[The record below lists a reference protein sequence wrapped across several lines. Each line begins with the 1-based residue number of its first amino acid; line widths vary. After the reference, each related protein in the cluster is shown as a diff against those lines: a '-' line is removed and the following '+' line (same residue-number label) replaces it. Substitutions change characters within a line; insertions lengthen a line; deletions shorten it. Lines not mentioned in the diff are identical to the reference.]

1 MNDNQ
6 DFELDDAAQ
15 ALFAELGGVEYRPTL
30 KHSLVKGAAT
40 LAEALG
46 EEERQMDEWRIQLVE
61 LTQYMSVALGGFRMP
76 GVVAGVDDS
85 IKAFLEVTR
94 KLSTMPG
101 ADGKLLLRYRGM
113 GLFGESKASDKF
125 DYVIGF
131 GNLEFDLPAVKTL
144 AKRRGLSMSHL
155 PGRLT
160 RAFEIL
166 ALLNVNTINFQ
177 IGAWKNEDAQRTA
190 VCLKALRGYFEAL
203 EKGDLNAQDR
213 SCPPKVVL
221 DEKYQPNPNLTML
234 AAINRLNQDALQGLV
249 NKVDGLMNQPAAA
262 AALEQYA
269 GVYEALFAF
278 KNIREKLVK
287 PSIEVNNVRWLIV
300 GKNQGLASKEEI
312 RVARKVMEKLGGAPR
327 VAAKVVD
334 SIYGKDFGRFKASD
348 LDGRLSEV
356 SSFLDRLETDDSDR
370 NMADEVLLSLEERL
384 DEVPDDVLE
393 KLKLDPFMGESGEE
407 SGVEPLDIDL
417 SDARIV
423 DDHDG
428 MPGATAF
435 AGPGEIEAVL
445 EKVGQGSPVVPVVGL
460 EAVGFKA
467 SVDTK
472 TDTEWSLAS
481 GERPDNVLVG
491 LTARRTAPNT
501 NTAKV
506 LNARLYE
513 LAAFFKHRTGT
524 KKKIKQMLRQ
534 PIDFDA
540 QDYKVIAKD
549 FDVSVQSA
557 EELLGLLRQCFD
569 RDGRFIRTA
578 FEKSIP
584 RFTVYEKKVFEFL
597 WHYLK
602 EIMQRDDRV
611 AFLNALQ
618 LLISKMNQPRK
629 ALGVLLTDFGRPA
642 DAVTYSDRNA
652 LMLANILLRKYNK
665 ELRNDVEIT
674 PEEFL
679 LVRDGLDREV
689 IQFAVAW
696 VDHEQERF
704 FEKIRA
710 IHKKLKESMEGKPP
724 PGEKLMPA
732 RYLSTLERE
741 VYIFLSLVGGA
752 TGHAILRSFVKEYGN
767 PGSEIYYLDKSAQG
781 IKTNI
786 QLLQVALRGLA
797 RFQDAEDA
805 RIFENI
811 RQREGE
817 FIALG
822 KDPGYHEL
830 VRRAMKWT

>member
-1 MNDNQ
+1 MSDDRNI
-6 DFELDDAAQ
+6 ELDEAAQ
-15 ALFAELGGVEYRPTL
+15 ALFAELGGVDYRPTM
-30 KHSLVKGAAT
+30 KHNLIKGASS

-61 LTQYMSVALGGFRMP
+61 FAQHLSIALGGFRMP
-76 GVVAGVDDS
+76 GVVSGLDDS
-85 IKAFLEVTR
+85 IDAFLEVTR

-101 ADGKLLLRYRGM
+101 GDGKLLLRYRGM
-113 GLFGESKASDKF
+113 GLFGEGKASDRY

-131 GNLEFDLPAVKTL
+131 GALEFDLPAVKTL

-155 PGRLT
+155 PGRMT
-160 RAFEIL
+160 RSLEIL

-177 IGAWKNEDAQRTA
+177 IGAWKNEDAQRAA
-190 VCLKALRGYFEAL
+190 VCLKALRRYFEAL
-203 EKGDLNAQDR
+203 GTGDLNSPDQ
-213 SCPPKVVL
+213 SGPPKVVL
-221 DEKYQPNPNLTML
+221 DEKSQPNPNLTML
-234 AAINRLNQDALQGLV
+234 AALNRLNRSALQGLV
-249 NKVDGLMNQPAAA
+249 DKVAGLMNQPAAA

-287 PSIEVNNVRWLIV
+287 PPIEVNNVRWLIV

-312 RVARKVMEKLGGAPR
+312 RVARKVMEKLGAAPR

-334 SIYGKDFGRFKASD
+334 SIYGKDFGRLNACD

-356 SSFLDRLETDDSDR
+356 SSFLDRLDTDDSDR
-370 NMADEVLLSLEERL
+370 CMVDEVLLNLEERL
-384 DEVPDDVLE
+384 DDVSDDVLE
-393 KLKLDPFMGESGEE
+393 KLNLDFDKGGPGD
-407 SGVEPLDIDL
+407 DIDL
-417 SDARIV
+417 ESLDIEVSDSRIV
-423 DDHDG
+423 DDDDG

-435 AGPGEIEAVL
+435 TGPGEVGAVL
-445 EKVGQGSPVVPVVGL
+445 EKIDRGSPVVGL
-460 EAVGFKA
+460 EEVGFKA
-467 SVDTK
+467 IVNPE
-472 TDTEWSLAS
+472 TDAGWSLAS
-481 GERPDNVLVG
+481 SERPDNVLEG
-491 LTARRTAPNT
+491 LTARCATP
-501 NTAKV
+501 TAKP

-513 LAAFFKHRTGT
+513 LAAFFKHRSNT
-524 KKKIKQMLRQ
+524 KKKIKRMLRQ

-557 EELLGLLRQCFD
+557 EELLGLLRRCFD

-584 RFTVYEKKVFEFL
+584 RFTIYEKKVFEFL

-602 EIMQRDDRV
+602 EIMQREDRV

-618 LLISKMNQPRK
+618 LLIAKMNQPRK
-629 ALGVLLTDFGRPA
+629 ALGVLLNDFGRPA

-674 PEEFL
+674 PEEVL
-679 LVRDGLDREV
+679 LVRDGLDRDV
-689 IQFAVAW
+689 IKFAVAW
-696 VDHEQERF
+696 VEHEQERF

-710 IHKKLKESMEGKPP
+710 IHKNLKDSMAGTPP

-767 PGSEIYYLDKSAQG
+767 PNSEIYALDKSPHG

-786 QLLQVALRGLA
+786 QLLQVAIRGLA

-805 RIFENI
+805 RLFENI

-830 VRRAMKWT
+830 VRRVMKWT